1 MILETLAGT
10 AITKII
16 DIISARV
23 PMTKD
28 QKDQLQLDLAKV
40 ELETLKE
47 KGSFVDTVTKA
58 IPLGI
63 PLMLYM
69 LLGMYALNYLSDFI
83 HAQLGKELPIIPIPS
98 ELVEFCKVIVM
109 FLFGSKTISRF
120 SPDYVNA
127 KYNKEG

>member
-1 MILETLAGT
+1 MLETLAGT
-10 AITKII
+10 AISKII
-16 DIISARV
+16 DVIASRV

-47 KGSFVDTVTKA
+47 KGTFINTITKA

-63 PLMLYM
+63 PLMIYM

-83 HAQLGKELPIIPIPS
+83 HAQFSHELPIIPIPK
-98 ELVEFCKVIVM
+98 ELVEFCKTIVM

-127 KYNKEG
+127 KYNKEDK